1 MDFVIK
7 MIKWKSFIQDIIFLT
22 EYANSLNGK
31 GLQKKLQ
38 HMFLKLTCVKKVKL
52 GSMFTSACNVV

>member
-7 MIKWKSFIQDIIFLT
+7 MIKWKSFIQDIFFLT
-22 EYANSLNGK
+22 EYANSLNGQ
-31 GLQKKLQ
+31 GLQKLQ
-38 HMFLKLTCVKKVKL
+38 HMILKLSCVKKVKL